1 VRQDGVG
8 NLSEGRHGRRPAS
21 EQWWPQTVAA
31 GRRSKECG
39 MRATVGILG
48 ILGLSVA
55 VAAAQAPT
63 NDRPPQRRAILLP
76 PQAVSPS
83 DFPGI
88 ARAAAEELP
97 ANPAMTPVVRPTR
110 QAAQTAPEWLSGTD
124 ANVRPASGTNS
135 GQSMVRPLKPRSAA
149 SKDDSSLLSQGLE
162 KLKGKS
168 GRGESAERAPNQLPP
183 GVSAVTANANT
194 AFRGTGSNGAPVYAG
209 PPAYRWYGWGS
220 VTPGA
225 NPHAPTG
232 QYPPASANWYSIT
245 GATPGAFPVTVM
257 HPDRPTSGTEPPVY
271 VAAPVQRVAPIWN
284 TTSTNLPTHG
294 FSRGADTVSHVAAP
308 VDRSGQ
314 QSRSSTPTPT
324 ITPPPTIVLPAITP
338 TPIIVPG
345 TTDQEP
351 PIRPIGLE
359 PQEQPLPVINPGE
372 AASPGPSSLPLSV
385 TDEKTNWQ
393 PTNESNA
400 PSDWAPSDG
409 KPRSH
414 AAPAGEKT
422 QGQPVARG
430 QSEESRPDRTV
441 DLVRGL
447 CTGRATAIDVRWTG
461 AEKLRVSFD
470 CRTAAAAQQL
480 VKEISSRPELAPLRI
495 EFSVVVK

>member
-1 VRQDGVG
+1 
-8 NLSEGRHGRRPAS
+8 
-21 EQWWPQTVAA
+21 
-31 GRRSKECG
+31 

-55 VAAAQAPT
+55 VASAQAPT

-76 PQAVSPS
+76 PQAISPS

-88 ARAAAEELP
+88 ARAAADELP

-110 QAAQTAPEWLSGTD
+110 QAAPTAPEWLNGTD
-124 ANVRPASGTNS
+124 ANVRPASGTSS
-135 GQSMVRPLKPRSAA
+135 GQSMVRPLTPRSSP
-149 SKDDSSLLSQGLE
+149 SKDDSSLLGQGLD
-162 KLKGKS
+162 KLKGTFGKS

-183 GVSAVTANANT
+183 GVSTVTANANT

-245 GATPGAFPVTVM
+245 GATPGAFPVPVT
-257 HPDRPTSGTEPPVY
+257 HPDRLSSGTEPPVY

-284 TTSTNLPTHG
+284 TTSSNLPTHG
-294 FSRGADTVSHVAAP
+294 FSRGADSVSHVAAP

-314 QSRSSTPTPT
+314 QSRVPPPTPT
-324 ITPPPTIVLPAITP
+324 ITPPPPIVLPAISP

-351 PIRPIGLE
+351 PIRPIGME
-359 PQEQPLPVINPGE
+359 PREQPLPVVNTVEGSTPDTSP
-372 AASPGPSSLPLSV
+372 ASSPLPVMS
-385 TDEKTNWQ
+385 EKTNWQ

-400 PSDWAPSDG
+400 PGEWGPADG

-414 AAPAGEKT
+414 AAPGGKPGHT
-422 QGQPVARG
+422 VARG
-430 QSEESRPDRTV
+430 QIEDSRPDRTV
-441 DLVRGL
+441 ELIRNL
-447 CTGRATAIDVRWTG
+447 CTGRATGVDVRWTG
-461 AEKLRVSFD
+461 GEKVRVSFD

-480 VKEISSRPELAPLRI
+480 VKEISARPELAPLQI
-495 EFSVVVK
+495 EFSVLVK